1 MLSFLSRLWSGLKG
15 LWVKFEAWVASWM
28 PGFKTYIVSGLGAIG
43 SLAATLQEY
52 VTGLPL
58 STFMT
63 GTQIAIGTTVL
74 FTLAFWFHNMSER
87 HNIAVN

>member
-1 MLSFLSRLWSGLKG
+1 MSWLSNTWS
-15 LWVKFEAWVASWM
+15 KFETWVASWM
-28 PGFKTYIVSGLGAIG
+28 PGFKTKTVTALGAVG

-63 GTQIAIGTTVL
+63 ATQITIAGAVL
-74 FTLAFWFHNMSER
+74 FSLAFWFR
-87 HNIAVN
+87 HITDKAE

>member
-1 MLSFLSRLWSGLKG
+1 MSFLSQTWSTVKSI
-15 LWVKFEAWVASWM
+15 WSKFETWCASWM
-28 PGFKTYIVSGLGAIG
+28 PGLKTYIVTALGAIG

-63 GTQIAIGTTVL
+63 GTQVAIATTVL
-74 FTLAFWFHNMSER
+74 FSLAFWFR
-87 HNIAVN
+87 HLSDVNAVNNS